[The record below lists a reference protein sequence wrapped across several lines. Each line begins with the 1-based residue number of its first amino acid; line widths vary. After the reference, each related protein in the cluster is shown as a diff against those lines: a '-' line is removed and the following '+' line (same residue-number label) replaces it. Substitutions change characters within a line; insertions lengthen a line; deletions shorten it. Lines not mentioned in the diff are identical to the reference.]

1 MSEAS
6 PDPTELTA
14 ETAPGVVYE
23 RYLSE
28 GVLAYQRCSACDS
41 AVFYPRVLC
50 PRCGS
55 PELRW
60 EASEGKGTVYSV
72 TTLHPRNE
80 DSYNVS
86 LIDLAEGFR
95 MMTNVVGGPAEDVHI
110 GMPVRVQINQRG
122 DENLPQF
129 IKDDK

>member
-14 ETAPGVVYE
+14 ENAPGVVYE

-72 TTLHPRNE
+72 TTLHPATRIPTT
-80 DSYNVS
+80 SRSSISPRVS
-86 LIDLAEGFR
+86 G
-95 MMTNVVGGPAEDVHI
+95 
-110 GMPVRVQINQRG
+110 
-122 DENLPQF
+122 
-129 IKDDK
+129 